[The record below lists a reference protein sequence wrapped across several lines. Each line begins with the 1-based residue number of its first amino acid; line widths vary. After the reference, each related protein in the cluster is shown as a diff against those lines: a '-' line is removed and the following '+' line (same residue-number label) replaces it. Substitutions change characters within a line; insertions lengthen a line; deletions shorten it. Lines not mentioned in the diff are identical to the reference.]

1 MNQLEGWLPIRVYW
15 QHTRPMVDWGY
26 LGDLQFTD
34 PFFDQTVNRALS
46 HPANLLFRHQTTL
59 EVLEEQ
65 ARTTPG
71 LKPSGFIFHMS
82 RCGSTLVSQMLAAL
96 PSNLV
101 ISEPRPIDAVLRS
114 HFRDPRITEEQRV
127 QWLQWL
133 VSALGQRRR
142 PEQQYF
148 FIKFD
153 CWHTLFLPLIRRAFP
168 EVPWVFIYRQPLEV
182 MMSQQTQ
189 RGAQMIPGVLEPGL
203 FGWNL
208 SEVSQMGLDEYGA
221 RTLAKICQAVLD
233 ENRNGTGGLL
243 NYRQLPSAVWAELL
257 QRWGIQCTAAEV
269 EQMAQASRFNAKNPV
284 SLFEDDTAAKN
295 QKATD
300 DLRAL
305 AAQWLDG
312 VYQGL
317 ELRRNQQ
324 EESNSALPTAHGCA
338 PMRTARYK

>member
-15 QHTRPMVDWGY
+15 QQSYPMVDWGY

-46 HPANLLFRHQTTL
+46 HPANLLFRHQTTIK
-59 EVLEEQ
+59 VLEEQ
-65 ARTTPG
+65 AGTCPG

-96 PSNLV
+96 ASNLV
-101 ISEPRPIDAVLRS
+101 ISEARPLDAVLRA
-114 HFRDPRITEEQRV
+114 HYRDPRVTEEQRV
-127 QWLQWL
+127 RWLQWL
-133 VSALGQRRR
+133 VSALGQPRR
-142 PEQQYF
+142 PEQQHF

-153 CWHTLFLPLIRRAFP
+153 CWHSLFLPLIRRAFP

-182 MMSQQTQ
+182 MMSQQTH

-203 FGWNL
+203 FGWSP
-208 SEVSQMGLDEYGA
+208 SEASQMGLEEYGA
-221 RTLAKICQAVLD
+221 RTLARICQAALN
-233 ENRNGTGGLL
+233 ENLSGTGRLL
-243 NYRQLPSAVWAELL
+243 NYRQLPGAVWADLL
-257 QRWGIQCTAAEV
+257 PRWGIQCAPAQV
-269 EQMAQASRFNAKNPV
+269 ELMVQASRFNAKNPV
-284 SLFEDDTAAKN
+284 WLFEDDTAAKN

-317 ELRRNQQ
+317 ELRRNQP
-324 EESNSALPTAHGCA
+324 EESNSSLPIVPQTFGSAA
-338 PMRTARYK
+338 